1 MFTVEKQISAYDKE
15 FHIESAEDLTD
26 EKLMELITRH
36 KGLNNR
42 YEELLSMYKGY
53 HSILNQEAKTDY
65 KPDNRLV
72 VNYAKYITDTFNG
85 YFIGIPVKT
94 SHESDKVSNYIQMLE
109 AYNDIDDNNAELA
122 KKCSIY
128 GHAYELLFLDEN
140 SQVGIVNIDP
150 RECFVIYDNAIRENA
165 LYGVRYTT
173 DSEGNTIGTISDTEK
188 IRYFII
194 KDSKLSYLGDKE
206 QINYFGEI
214 PIVEYVENDEKQGAF
229 ENVETLINSYNKAIS
244 EKANDVD
251 YFADAYMK
259 ILGAE
264 LAKDDLNQIKD
275 NRIINLAA
283 PETDKLIVE
292 FMEKPNAD
300 QTQENLINRL
310 EKQIF
315 AISMVAN
322 INDENFGT
330 SSGIAL
336 KYKLQSMSNLANTK
350 ERKFVKGFN
359 RRFRLIS
366 NIPNSAITMED
377 TIRLQYQFTKN
388 VPDNLKE
395 EAETALL
402 LRSIVSDETA
412 LRTLSVVDDVNKE
425 LNRLEE
431 QNKLN
436 DYVREDYDFE
446 NFDYG
451 SDAH

>member
-1 MFTVEKQISAYDKE
+1 MSEKE
-15 FHIESAEDLTD
+15 FRIDSAEELTD
-26 EKLMELITRH
+26 EKLVEIITAH
-36 KGLNNR
+36 KALNLR
-42 YEELLSMYKGY
+42 YEELLNLYIGN
-53 HSILNQEAKTDY
+53 HAILNQAEKAAY

-85 YFIGIPVKT
+85 FFMGIPVKA
-94 SHESDKVSNYIQMLE
+94 SHENEKVSGYIQMLE
-109 AYNDIDDNNAELA
+109 SYNDIDDNNAELA

-140 SQVGIVNIDP
+140 AQVGIVNVDP

-165 LYGVRYTT
+165 LFGVRYMV
-173 DSEGNTIGTISDTEK
+173 DSEGDTIGTISDLER
-188 IRYFII
+188 IRYFYIENGEI
-194 KDSKLSYLGDKE
+194 SYIDEKE
-206 QINYFGEI
+206 QVNYFGEI

-229 ENVETLINSYNKAIS
+229 ENVETLINAYNKAIS

-264 LAKDDLNQIKD
+264 LHGDDLLSIRD
-275 NRIINLAA
+275 NRIINLVN
-283 PETDKLIVE
+283 PETDRLVVD

-300 QTQENLINRL
+300 TTQENLINRL
-310 EKQIF
+310 ERQIF
-315 AISMVAN
+315 TISMVAN

-336 KYKLQSMSNLANTK
+336 KYKLQSMMNLANTK

-359 RRFRLIS
+359 KRFRLIS
-366 NIPNSAITMED
+366 NLPNSVITIED
-377 TIRLQYQFTKN
+377 TIGLQYQFTKN
-388 VPDNLKE
+388 TPDNLKE
-395 EAETALL
+395 EAETAII

-412 LRTLSVVDDVNKE
+412 LRTLSIVDDVKKE
-425 LNRLEE
+425 LGRIEE

-436 DYVREDYDFE
+436 DYARDDYNFE
-446 NFDYG
+446 SFDYG
-451 SDAH
+451 SDTH

>member
-1 MFTVEKQISAYDKE
+1 MSEKE
-15 FHIESAEDLTD
+15 FRIESAEELTD
-26 EKLMELITRH
+26 EKLVEIITAH
-36 KGLNNR
+36 KALNAR
-42 YEELLSMYKGY
+42 YEELLNLYIGN
-53 HSILNQEAKTDY
+53 HAILNQAEKAAY

-85 YFIGIPVKT
+85 FFMGIPVKT
-94 SHESDKVSNYIQMLE
+94 TSDDEKVGNYIQMLE
-109 AYNDIDDNNAELA
+109 SYNDLDDNNAELS

-140 SQVGIVNIDP
+140 SQVGIVNVDP

-165 LYGVRYTT
+165 LFGVRYTV
-173 DSEGNTIGTISDTEK
+173 DSEGDTIGTISDPER
-188 IRYFII
+188 IRYFYIENGEI
-194 KDSKLSYLGDKE
+194 SYIDEKE
-206 QINYFGEI
+206 QVNYFGEI

-229 ENVETLINSYNKAIS
+229 ENVETLINAYNKAIS

-264 LAKDDLNQIKD
+264 LHGDDLLSIRD
-275 NRIINLAA
+275 NRIINLVN
-283 PETDKLIVE
+283 PETDRLVVD

-300 QTQENLINRL
+300 TTQENLIDRL

-315 AISMVAN
+315 TISMVAN

-336 KYKLQSMSNLANTK
+336 KYKLQSMMNLANTK

-359 RRFRLIS
+359 KRFRLIS
-366 NIPNSAITMED
+366 NLPNSAITLED
-377 TIRLQYQFTKN
+377 TIGLQYQFTKN
-388 VPDNLKE
+388 TPDNLKE

-412 LRTLSVVDDVNKE
+412 LRTLSIVDDVNKE
-425 LNRLEE
+425 LGRIEE

-436 DYVREDYDFE
+436 DYARDDYDFE
-446 NFDYG
+446 KFDYG
-451 SDAH
+451 SDTH

>member
-1 MFTVEKQISAYDKE
+1 MSEKE
-15 FHIESAEDLTD
+15 FRIDSAEELTD
-26 EKLMELITRH
+26 EKLVEIITAH
-36 KGLNNR
+36 KALNLR
-42 YEELLSMYKGY
+42 YEELLNLYIGN
-53 HSILNQEAKTDY
+53 HAILNQAEKAAY

-85 YFIGIPVKT
+85 FFMGIPVKA
-94 SHESDKVSNYIQMLE
+94 SHENEKVSGYIQMLE
-109 AYNDIDDNNAELA
+109 SYNDIDDNNAELA

-140 SQVGIVNIDP
+140 AQVGIVNVDP

-165 LYGVRYTT
+165 LFGVRYTV
-173 DSEGNTIGTISDTEK
+173 DSEGGTIGTISDLER
-188 IRYFII
+188 IRYFYIENGEI
-194 KDSKLSYLGDKE
+194 SYIDEKE
-206 QINYFGEI
+206 QVNYFGEI

-229 ENVETLINSYNKAIS
+229 ENVETLINAYNKAIS

-264 LAKDDLNQIKD
+264 LHGDDLLSIRD
-275 NRIINLAA
+275 NRIINLVN
-283 PETDKLIVE
+283 PETDRLVVD

-300 QTQENLINRL
+300 TTQENLINRL
-310 EKQIF
+310 ERQIF
-315 AISMVAN
+315 TISMVAN

-336 KYKLQSMSNLANTK
+336 KYKLQSMMNLANTK

-359 RRFRLIS
+359 KRFRLIS
-366 NIPNSAITMED
+366 NLPNSVITIED
-377 TIRLQYQFTKN
+377 TIGLQYQFTKN
-388 VPDNLKE
+388 TPDNLKE

-412 LRTLSVVDDVNKE
+412 LRTLSIVDDVNRE
-425 LNRLEE
+425 LGSIEE

-436 DYVREDYDFE
+436 DYARDDYNFE
-446 NFDYG
+446 SFDYG
-451 SDAH
+451 SDTH

>member
-1 MFTVEKQISAYDKE
+1 MKDKE
-15 FHIESAEDLTD
+15 FRIDSVEDLTD
-26 EKLMELITRH
+26 EKLIELISRH
-36 KGLNNR
+36 KTLNVR
-42 YEELLSMYKGY
+42 YEELLNLYIGN
-53 HSILNQEAKTDY
+53 HAILNQAEKAAY

-85 YFIGIPVKT
+85 FFMGIPVKT
-94 SHESDKVSNYIQMLE
+94 SHENEKVSGYIQMLE
-109 AYNDIDDNNAELA
+109 SYNDIDDSNAELA

-140 SQVGIVNIDP
+140 AQVGIVNVDP

-165 LYGVRYTT
+165 LFGVRYTV
-173 DSEGNTIGTISDTEK
+173 DSEGGTIGTISDLER
-188 IRYFII
+188 IRYFYI
-194 KDSKLSYLGDKE
+194 KNGELGYIDEKE
-206 QINYFGEI
+206 QVNYFGEI
-214 PIVEYVENDEKQGAF
+214 PIVEYVENEERQGAF
-229 ENVETLINSYNKAIS
+229 ENVETLINAYNKALS

-264 LAKDDLNQIKD
+264 IDKDTLNQIKD
-275 NRIINLAA
+275 NRIINLEGA
-283 PETDKLIVE
+283 ETDRLIVE

-300 QTQENLINRL
+300 TTQENLINRL
-310 EKQIF
+310 ERQIF
-315 AISMVAN
+315 TISMVAN

-336 KYKLQSMSNLANTK
+336 KYKLQSMMNLANTK

-359 RRFRLIS
+359 KRFRLIS
-366 NIPNSAITMED
+366 SLPNSAITLED
-377 TIRLQYQFTKN
+377 TIGLQYQFTKN
-388 VPDNLKE
+388 TPDNLKE

-412 LRTLSVVDDVNKE
+412 LRTLSIVDDVNRE
-425 LNRLEE
+425 LGRIEE

-436 DYVREDYDFE
+436 DYARDDYDFD

>member
-1 MFTVEKQISAYDKE
+1 MSEKE
-15 FHIESAEDLTD
+15 FRIESAEELTD
-26 EKLMELITRH
+26 EKLVEIITAH
-36 KGLNNR
+36 KALNAR
-42 YEELLSMYKGY
+42 YEELLNLYIGN
-53 HSILNQEAKTDY
+53 HAILNQAEKAAY

-85 YFIGIPVKT
+85 FFMGVPVKT
-94 SHESDKVSNYIQMLE
+94 SHDSEKVSGYIQMLE
-109 AYNDIDDNNAELA
+109 SYNDLDDNNAELS

-140 SQVGIVNIDP
+140 SQVGIVNVDP
-150 RECFVIYDNAIRENA
+150 RECFVIYDNAIRENT
-165 LYGVRYTT
+165 LFGVRYTV
-173 DSEGNTIGTISDTEK
+173 DSEGDTIGTISDPER
-188 IRYFII
+188 IRYFYIQNGEI
-194 KDSKLSYLGDKE
+194 SYIDEKE
-206 QINYFGEI
+206 QVNYFGEI

-229 ENVETLINSYNKAIS
+229 ENVETLINAYNKAIS

-264 LAKDDLNQIKD
+264 LHGDDLLSIRD
-275 NRIINLAA
+275 NRIINLVN
-283 PETDKLIVE
+283 PETDRLVVD

-300 QTQENLINRL
+300 TTQENLIDRL

-315 AISMVAN
+315 TIAMVAN

-336 KYKLQSMSNLANTK
+336 KYKLQSMMNLANTK

-359 RRFRLIS
+359 KRFRLIS
-366 NIPNSAITMED
+366 NLPNSAISLED
-377 TIRLQYQFTKN
+377 TIGLQYQFTKN
-388 VPDNLKE
+388 TPDNLKE
-395 EAETALL
+395 EAETAII

>member
-1 MFTVEKQISAYDKE
+1 MKDKE
-15 FHIESAEDLTD
+15 FRIDSAEELTD
-26 EKLMELITRH
+26 EKLIELISKH
-36 KGLNNR
+36 KALNVR
-42 YEELLSMYKGY
+42 YEELLNLYIGN
-53 HSILNQEAKTDY
+53 HAILNQAEKASY

-85 YFIGIPVKT
+85 FFMGVPVKT
-94 SHESDKVSNYIQMLE
+94 SHENDKVSGYIQMLE
-109 AYNDIDDNNAELA
+109 SYNDLDDNNAELS

-140 SQVGIVNIDP
+140 AQVGIVNVDP

-165 LYGVRYTT
+165 LFGVRYTV
-173 DSEGNTIGTISDTEK
+173 DSEGDTIGTISDPER
-188 IRYFII
+188 IRYFYIENGE
-194 KDSKLSYLGDKE
+194 LGYIDEKE
-206 QINYFGEI
+206 QVNYFGEI
-214 PIVEYVENDEKQGAF
+214 PIVEFVENDEKQGAY
-229 ENVETLINSYNKAIS
+229 ENVETLINAYNKAIS

-264 LAKDDLNQIKD
+264 LHVDDLLSIRD
-275 NRIINLAA
+275 NRIINLVN
-283 PETDKLIVE
+283 PETDRLVVD

-300 QTQENLINRL
+300 TTQENLINRL
-310 EKQIF
+310 ERQIF
-315 AISMVAN
+315 TISMVAN

-336 KYKLQSMSNLANTK
+336 KYKLQSMMNLANTK

-359 RRFRLIS
+359 KRFRLIS
-366 NIPNSAITMED
+366 NLPNSAITLED
-377 TIRLQYQFTKN
+377 TIGLQYQFTKN
-388 VPDNLKE
+388 TPDNLKE

-412 LRTLSVVDDVNKE
+412 LRTLSIVDDVNKE
-425 LNRLEE
+425 LGRIEG

-436 DYVREDYDFE
+436 DYARDDYDFD

-451 SDAH
+451 SDTY

>member
-1 MFTVEKQISAYDKE
+1 MSEKE
-15 FHIESAEDLTD
+15 FRIESAEELTD
-26 EKLMELITRH
+26 EKLVEIITAH
-36 KGLNNR
+36 KALNAR
-42 YEELLSMYKGY
+42 YEELLNLYIGN
-53 HSILNQEAKTDY
+53 HAILNQAEKAAY

-85 YFIGIPVKT
+85 FFMGVPVKT
-94 SHESDKVSNYIQMLE
+94 SHDSEKVSGYIQMLE
-109 AYNDIDDNNAELA
+109 SYNDLDDNNAELS
-122 KKCSIY
+122 KKCSID

-140 SQVGIVNIDP
+140 SQVGIVNVDP

-165 LYGVRYTT
+165 LFGVRYTV
-173 DSEGNTIGTISDTEK
+173 DSEGDTIGTISDPER
-188 IRYFII
+188 IRYFYIQNGEI
-194 KDSKLSYLGDKE
+194 SYIDEKE
-206 QINYFGEI
+206 QVNYFGEI

-229 ENVETLINSYNKAIS
+229 ENVETLINAYNKAIS

-264 LAKDDLNQIKD
+264 LHGDDLLSIRD
-275 NRIINLAA
+275 NRIINLVN
-283 PETDKLIVE
+283 PETDRLVVD

-300 QTQENLINRL
+300 TTQENLIDRL

-315 AISMVAN
+315 TISMVAN

-336 KYKLQSMSNLANTK
+336 KYKLQSMMNLANTK

-359 RRFRLIS
+359 KRFRLIS
-366 NIPNSAITMED
+366 NLPNSAITLED
-377 TIRLQYQFTKN
+377 TIGLQYQFTKN
-388 VPDNLKE
+388 TPDNLKE

-412 LRTLSVVDDVNKE
+412 LRTLSIVDDVNRE
-425 LNRLEE
+425 LGRIEE

-436 DYVREDYDFE
+436 DYARDDYDFD